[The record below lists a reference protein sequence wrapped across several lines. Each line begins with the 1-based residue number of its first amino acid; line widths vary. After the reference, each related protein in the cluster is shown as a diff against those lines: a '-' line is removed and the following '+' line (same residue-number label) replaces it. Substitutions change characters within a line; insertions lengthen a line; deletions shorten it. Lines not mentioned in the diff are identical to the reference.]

1 MTRRAYSR
9 LSQDRRRTDLLEAT
23 LSCVADL
30 GLDRAG
36 ARQIAERAGVSAGL
50 IRHYFPSKDEMV
62 RAAYAYLMGQ
72 MTAAAE
78 DSGAGDEQSPEA
90 ALAEVIAAN
99 FAPPN
104 LSGVKVSLWATFV
117 GRVRVDPAYADI
129 HREGYREFLDLLEAR
144 IHPVLVAQ
152 GGPADPSRCKQLAIA
167 LNGLID
173 GLWIEGSLGHGLY
186 DARRLPAI
194 ALGAAEGIL
203 RLPDTTL
210 TRHLALEDERS

>member
-99 FAPPN
+99 FASPS

-152 GGPADPSRCKQLAIA
+152 GGPADPSRCKQFAIA

-194 ALGAAEGIL
+194 ALGAAGGIL

>member
-9 LSQDRRRTDLLEAT
+9 LSQDQRRTDLLEAT
-23 LSCVADL
+23 LACVADL
-30 GLDRAG
+30 GLDKAG

-50 IRHYFPSKDEMV
+50 IRHYFPSKEDMV

-78 DSGAGDEQSPEA
+78 DSGTGETLTPEA
-90 ALAEVIAAN
+90 ALADFIAAN
-99 FAPPN
+99 FAPPS
-104 LSGVKVSLWATFV
+104 LSGVKVSLWATFI

-129 HREGYREFLDLLEAR
+129 HREGYREFLDLLAAR
-144 IHPVLVAQ
+144 IHPVLVAH
-152 GGPADPSRCKQLAIA
+152 GRPADPAQCQRLAIA

-186 DARRLPAI
+186 DARRLPGI
-194 ALGAAEGIL
+194 ALDAAEAIL

-210 TRHLALEDERS
+210 TRHMAPEDERT

>member
-1 MTRRAYSR
+1 MTRRAYNR

-23 LSCVADL
+23 LTCVADL

-78 DSGAGDEQSPEA
+78 DSGAGGELSPEA

-99 FAPPN
+99 FAPPS

-144 IHPVLVAQ
+144 IHPVLLAH
-152 GGPADPSRCKQLAIA
+152 GCPADPARCKHLAIA

-186 DARRLPAI
+186 DARRLSGI
-194 ALGAAEGIL
+194 ALQAAEGIM

-210 TRHLALEDERS
+210 TRHLALEDERT

>member
-99 FAPPN
+99 FASPS

-129 HREGYREFLDLLEAR
+129 QREGYREFLDLLEAR